1 MPFIPH
7 TDVETKQ
14 MLEACKANSI
24 EDLFV
29 EIPTDLK
36 KYQIN
41 HIPEGITE
49 NELARLMQE
58 RQSHLKPGTC
68 FIGGGAYEHYIPAAV
83 WDIVGRG
90 EFLTA
95 YTPYQPEASQGN
107 LQLIYEFQTMMT
119 SLTGMEVSNASLYD
133 GASALT
139 ESILMAVRLNK
150 NKVTK
155 VIVPDSLHP
164 HYREVIA
171 TVLPTQ
177 NIDVLR
183 LPITA
188 DGVTDLS
195 KLADMKADEIA
206 AIVIPQPNFLGQ
218 IEEEDAFMH
227 FAERH
232 NILSIAVVNPT
243 ALAILKEPG
252 SWGEL
257 GCDIVCG
264 EGQPLGVPLSF
275 GGPYF
280 GFICCKK
287 KHVRQMPGRIVG
299 RTKDSEGRIGYVL
312 TLQARE
318 QHIRRAKATSN
329 ICTNQG
335 LLVTAATI
343 YLSLLGPDGL
353 VSAAQQS
360 HANSTKLYDS
370 LLTIDGIEPV
380 CKHEFFHEFVIKL
393 PVCAN
398 TFLQAMR
405 QQSIQAGLDLS
416 DYYSEMKNCLLVCA
430 TETKNDA
437 DLHRYV
443 NAVTHVLSSINNAAY
458 ME

>member
-171 TVLPTQ
+171 TVLPAQ

-188 DGVTDLS
+188 EGVTDLS

-353 VSAAQQS
+353 HRVAQQCVEQT
-360 HANSTKLYDS
+360 NTLKKLLSEMEGVSIEFDS
-370 LLTIDGIEPV
+370 PT
-380 CKHEFFHEFVIKL
+380 FHEFVIRL
-393 PVCAN
+393 HRPVEEIVD
-398 TFLQAMR
+398 AMKENNLH
-405 QQSIQAGLDLS
+405 AGFILNEC
-416 DYYSEMKNCLLVCA
+416 YPEFEKCLLVCV
-430 TETKNDA
+430 TETKTEK
-437 DLHRYV
+437 DLENYRDCLLQAL
-443 NAVTHVLSSINNAAY
+443 NEL
-458 ME
+458 